1 MLGRFALVGVAVV
14 ALGVPTAFAGP
25 FHQAWQ
31 LKQFCSSIPA
41 QVKQCAFQFVTGNR
55 NKATTKQ
62 TTEQFGNNSSTQFSY
77 TYQNGDGNV
86 AYTEQNGTD
95 QSSKTF
101 QFGNDNFAGT
111 YQEGEN
117 QSSKTVQSGDGQ
129 WAATSSIGSD
139 TQTKVVTSNN

>member
-41 QVKQCAFQFVTGNR
+41 QVKQCAFQLVTGNR

-111 YQEGEN
+111 YLEGEN
-117 QSSKTVQSGDGQ
+117 QKSKIVENGDGI
-129 WAATSSIGSD
+129 WGAIGSTTD
-139 TQTKVVTSNN
+139 GSVTTVIVNP

>member
-111 YQEGEN
+111 YLEGEN
-117 QSSKTVQSGDGQ
+117 QKSKIVENGDGI
-129 WAATSSIGSD
+129 WGAIGSTTD
-139 TQTKVVTSNN
+139 GSVTTVIVNP